1 MASVPTYSGKKLRLR
16 WGHFL
21 RANYRALLLLVML
34 ELALIGGVTVALL
47 RMYGADPLI
56 TYVLGALHAATFT
69 IFYFTLRIAFLANDQ
84 SAVRQMRGDLGETNT
99 REELKRAKRR
109 RVIWGWVDSIA
120 VSGGDIDHLVI
131 TRHGG
136 IVAIDSKWRN
146 DTVGADITRSAIA
159 ASKAAGRA
167 KAVLRHLGYFKR
179 EHTARRRADDR
190 SIIITPLVVLWG
202 PIRRDVPD
210 AARVEDVDFV
220 AGTQLLGW
228 LRQQRSED
236 ISRQSAKRLL
246 SELREFREQ
255 HPQREIPS
263 SDRKVP
269 QPTRAP
275 NG

>member
-1 MASVPTYSGKKLRLR
+1 MASVPTYSGKKLGLQ

-21 RANYRALLLLVML
+21 RANHRALLLLVTF

-47 RMYGADPLI
+47 RIYSAHPLI
-56 TYVLGALHAATFT
+56 TYVLGALHAATFA

-84 SAVRQMRGDLGETNT
+84 SAVRQMRGDLAETNT

-131 TRHGG
+131 TRHAG

-190 SIIITPLVVLWG
+190 SINITPLVVLWG

-210 AARVEDVDFV
+210 AAKVEDVDFV
-220 AGTQLLGW
+220 AGTRLLGW

-236 ISRQSAKRLL
+236 ISRQAAKRLL
-246 SELREFREQ
+246 SDLREFREQ
-255 HPQREIPS
+255 HQQPGIPNS
-263 SDRKVP
+263 NRKRS

-275 NG
+275 DG